1 MRLPQRQFGKQK
13 KVEKHYLDNAFEDG
27 SPYQKQYL
35 LKLKQDNPQQAKA
48 LKKEIRQQRQHI
60 EKMRAEQMRR
70 E

>member
-48 LKKEIRQQRQHI
+48 
-60 EKMRAEQMRR
+60 
-70 E
+70 